1 VRQQDAYTT
10 NAGMQLKL
18 CATSLSKG
26 SISVGHCTPLSTI
39 YSTQGIENDVSARL
53 QNITSV
59 SCDLELWPSDT
70 KVDRSRPCVRGRF
83 MPICNEI
90 GSFVFEVERSQVG
103 NRRAR
108 DCREVTLSFM
118 DTLIALT
125 YLFTYLDERT
135 NGQTNGWRTRSRTL
149 CVRPV

>member
-1 VRQQDAYTT
+1 
-10 NAGMQLKL
+10 
-18 CATSLSKG
+18 
-26 SISVGHCTPLSTI
+26 
-39 YSTQGIENDVSARL
+39 
-53 QNITSV
+53 
-59 SCDLELWPSDT
+59 
-70 KVDRSRPCVRGRF
+70 

-135 NGQTNGWRTRSRTL
+135 NGQTNG
-149 CVRPV
+149 